1 MVRNCPDADLY
12 ISGSDQIWNSDIN
25 GRIERPYYLSFVPH
39 NKRKISFAS
48 SFGKTILRDDEVEEN
63 KKLLAQYSWISTRE
77 QSGANLVQSL
87 GLNADAILD
96 PTLWLTKEQWKK
108 LEEPIRI
115 PEKYILVYQLHQNN
129 EMDKYI
135 GELQEEYGMPCLR
148 VDLYY
153 HYVVKKGKHVICP
166 TPGQFISLIKNANYI
181 VSDSFHMTVFSIIFN
196 KKFISIYSQN
206 SFNDRIANILKW
218 LNLENRH
225 LEHYN
230 DFAIL
235 DNDIDYTDVNKLLDE
250 KNKEMRNLL
259 NEKIQLLG

>member
-1 MVRNCPDADLY
+1 
-12 ISGSDQIWNSDIN
+12 
-25 GRIERPYYLSFVPH
+25 
-39 NKRKISFAS
+39 
-48 SFGKTILRDDEVEEN
+48 
-63 KKLLAQYSWISTRE
+63 
-77 QSGANLVQSL
+77 
-87 GLNADAILD
+87 
-96 PTLWLTKEQWKK
+96 
-108 LEEPIRI
+108 
-115 PEKYILVYQLHQNN
+115 
-129 EMDKYI
+129 
-135 GELQEEYGMPCLR
+135 MPCLR

-166 TPGQFISLIKNANYI
+166 TPGQLISLIKNANYI

-225 LEHYN
+225 LKHYN

-235 DNDIDYTDVNKLLDE
+235 DKDIDYTAVNKLLDE